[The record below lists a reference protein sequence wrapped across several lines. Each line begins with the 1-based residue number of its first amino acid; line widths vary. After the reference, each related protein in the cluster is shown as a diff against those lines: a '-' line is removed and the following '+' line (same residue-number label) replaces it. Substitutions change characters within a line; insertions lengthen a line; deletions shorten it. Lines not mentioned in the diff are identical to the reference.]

1 MFDVVSAKD
10 GSGILFQSS
19 VDEGEE
25 ILLEV
30 EEGDIV
36 ELFLDGCDLFAE
48 VTSVDER
55 NIYGVV
61 SEVPFASRGC
71 GIEEGE
77 EIAFNMENISRCI
90 HQ

>member
-19 VDEGEE
+19 IDEGEG

-30 EEGDIV
+30 EEGDVV
-36 ELFLDGCDLFAE
+36 ELFIDGDDVFAE
-48 VTSVDER
+48 VTGVDGR
-55 NIYGVV
+55 NVYGVV
-61 SEVPFASRGC
+61 SEVPFASRDC
-71 GIEEGE
+71 GVEEGE
-77 EIAFNMENISRCI
+77 EISFQLKNISRCI